1 MQVAFGV
8 STFAKTSFNYYPSMD
23 KKALNSDLIQI
34 IEKKIELAGIDYA
47 NEKYDEVEDELH
59 EIEDA
64 FIDTYGDE
72 LEEVISKVY
81 KKISPKSDVMLPIAY
96 IAKEY
101 HKIDIESGVD
111 YKPLDEEGVPVDIQ
125 GFEDQDT
132 RLVFVPSPVRLLLVI
147 NSGTS
152 KEVWKA

>member
-1 MQVAFGV
+1 MLVEGIHPDPSSIAPRVQQIIEAAL
-8 STFAKTSFNYYPSMD
+8 AKGIGQS
-23 KKALNSDLIQI
+23 LCLIQI

-101 HKIDIESGVD
+101 HKIEIESGVD

-132 RLVFVPSPVRLLLVI
+132 RLVFVPSCHFCILKL
-147 NSGTS
+147 
-152 KEVWKA
+152 